1 MGKHLSLRVLVLAF
15 TLLAAGAAFSQPYN
29 AWLTNVSGHGYVQLP
44 NAANLDFSGKSFTF
58 EAWVSVTDGGSCTSL
73 AGNGF
78 TASSWIGV
86 CGTELR
92 SYLQGSGSAYTIGT
106 VPSGDW
112 THVAV
117 TFDNV
122 TKKHSHYI
130 DGELAGE
137 RIDAAGISTP
147 AAAWRIFSDVS
158 WQFTP
163 VGAIDEVRFWSVART
178 KEQIRSTINQ
188 EIDAPQAGLVS
199 VYELDADA
207 TDAVGGNHGT
217 KNGTANYLNA
227 AVILGCSTSTN
238 TLCVGPSGRYA
249 LSATYKTVS
258 TSGNGTV
265 VPFQTS
271 DSGLFT
277 FFGDSN
283 WEMVV
288 KVLNGCP
295 VNSRWW
301 VFASGLTDQHVELVV
316 SDLPHGV
323 TRRYF
328 NYSGQPFNTI
338 TDTDAFATCP

>member
-1 MGKHLSLRVLVLAF
+1 MRNRLSLRVVVFAF
-15 TLLAAGAAFSQPYN
+15 TLLAAGAAFAQPYN
-29 AWLTNVSGHGYVQLP
+29 AWLTNASGHGYIQLP
-44 NAANLDFSGKSFTF
+44 NAANLNFAGSSFTF
-58 EAWVSVTDGGSCTSL
+58 EAWVAVTDSGSCTSI
-73 AGNGF
+73 AGNSYP
-78 TASSWIGV
+78 ASSWIGV
-86 CGTELR
+86 CGTTLR
-92 SYLQGSGSAYTIGT
+92 SYLQGGGSAYTIGT
-106 VPSGDW
+106 VPAGDW
-112 THVAV
+112 THIAV

-130 DGELAGE
+130 DGELVGE
-137 RIDAAGISTP
+137 RIDSGPITESGQ
-147 AAAWRIFSDVS
+147 AWRIFSDVLY
-158 WQFTP
+158 QLTP
-163 VGAIDEVRFWSVART
+163 VGAIDEVRFWNVART

-188 EIDAPQAGLVS
+188 ELHAPQAGLVS
-199 VYELDADA
+199 VYALDADA

-249 LSATYKTVS
+249 LSATYKTSS
-258 TSGNGTV
+258 TSGNGKV

-277 FFGDSN
+277 FFGDTN

-295 VNSRWW
+295 VNNRWW

-323 TRRYF
+323 TKRYF
-328 NYSGQPFNTI
+328 NYSGQPFNAI
-338 TDTDAFATCP
+338 TDTGAFATCP